1 VLLDALPAEMAYGRG
16 EALSRTPVQPHLHS
30 TNNHKNKVADQTSQ
44 SDSPY
49 SGGVFF
55 LAIHFPTDYPFKPP
69 KVNFTTRIYHPNIN
83 SNGSI
88 CLDILRDQWS
98 PALTISKGTFDGRTL
113 LAKAYCLHI
122 YQCFCPSARC

>member
-1 VLLDALPAEMAYGRG
+1 MSLTMA
-16 EALSRTPVQPHLHS
+16 
-30 TNNHKNKVADQTSQ
+30 SQ

-98 PALTISKGTFDGRTL
+98 PALTISKGMP
-113 LAKAYCLHI
+113 ASCLNFPMTSDS
-122 YQCFCPSARC
+122 QN

>member
-1 VLLDALPAEMAYGRG
+1 VL
-16 EALSRTPVQPHLHS
+16 
-30 TNNHKNKVADQTSQ
+30 Q

-98 PALTISKGTFDGRTL
+98 PALTISKGTPSMNLQLCLPRASKGERGRGGDIT
-113 LAKAYCLHI
+113 C
-122 YQCFCPSARC
+122 